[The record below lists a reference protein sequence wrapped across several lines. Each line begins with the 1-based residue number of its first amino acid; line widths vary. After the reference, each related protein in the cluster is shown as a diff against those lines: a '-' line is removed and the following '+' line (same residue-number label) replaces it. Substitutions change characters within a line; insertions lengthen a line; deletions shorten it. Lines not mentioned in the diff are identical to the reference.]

1 MKSMKTFVLA
11 AVASLFTINAM
22 AQQTPT
28 LSADNID
35 AVLQAMTLQEKARL
49 LVGSAKA

>member
-11 AVASLFTINAM
+11 AVASLFTTNAM

-35 AVLQAMTLQEKARL
+35 AVLQAMTLQET
-49 LVGSAKA
+49 